1 MKRGRR
7 AASVMSMLVLVVL
20 TGCGLQT
27 DSESGSGGEFEASNV
42 EFLVHTG
49 PGGGSDIFARD
60 VISLLRD
67 EEIISENWPVRN
79 EEAGEGAGA
88 MSYLAGESGQ
98 DNTISAMTTTWL
110 TTPLTIEGAEVKIQ
124 DLTPVAGLIIEPEVM
139 AVVTDSPYESLSD
152 FVEDAQ
158 NNPGELVQAGGST
171 TEVGALNGK
180 ALATEA
186 DTSWEFLSFEE
197 VGQRIAALLN
207 GDADMMFGSAQDFT
221 AQVEAGKLK
230 VIASISP
237 EPSPIFPEVPTTA
250 DEGFDTEL
258 VPQIRGIM
266 APPDMPEDALVYYQ
280 DVFKDLVKTQS
291 WKDYAKKNG
300 IVTNFLVGEKWEQFL
315 NEQEEL
321 VTQKLDEVGLLLEG
335 S

>member
-1 MKRGRR
+1 M
-7 AASVMSMLVLVVL
+7 
-20 TGCGLQT
+20 
-27 DSESGSGGEFEASNV
+27 
-42 EFLVHTG
+42 
-49 PGGGSDIFARD
+49 
-60 VISLLRD
+60 
-67 EEIISENWPVRN
+67 
-79 EEAGEGAGA
+79 
-88 MSYLAGESGQ
+88 
-98 DNTISAMTTTWL
+98 
-110 TTPLTIEGAEVKIQ
+110 
-124 DLTPVAGLIIEPEVM
+124 
-139 AVVTDSPYESLSD
+139 
-152 FVEDAQ
+152 
-158 NNPGELVQAGGST
+158 QAGGST

-266 APPDMPEDALVYYQ
+266 APPDMPEDALVYYH

-300 IVTNFLVGEKWEQFL
+300 IVTNFLVGKKWEQFL